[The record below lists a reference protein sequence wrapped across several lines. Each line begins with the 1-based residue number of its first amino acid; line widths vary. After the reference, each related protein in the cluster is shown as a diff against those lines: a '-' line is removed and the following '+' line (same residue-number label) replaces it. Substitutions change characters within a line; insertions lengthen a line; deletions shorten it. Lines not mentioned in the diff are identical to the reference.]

1 LIRIVRCFAQQL
13 RVAVRN
19 EQAGRLLS
27 LRTGAALMRRIK
39 PQPIRNRLD
48 LADVRQVRSM
58 KKRLR
63 LSEGELNEIVGKIG
77 NSIAAIS
84 KEVALKKAR
93 RLPAVPAVP
102 NTAVIA
108 AVRDPAAV
116 AAEPAIAP
124 HDSEPDGTLV

>member
-1 LIRIVRCFAQQL
+1 LLWIDLHRQRHCATAKDRGRERIGLAAF
-13 RVAVRN
+13 
-19 EQAGRLLS
+19 ELS
-27 LRTGAALMRRIK
+27 GAAPMRRIK

-63 LSEGELNEIVGKIG
+63 LSEGELNELVGRIG

-93 RLPAVPAVP
+93 RLPAAHAVP
-102 NTAVIA
+102 DAALIA
-108 AVRDPAAV
+108 GVTDPAA
-116 AAEPAIAP
+116 AAEPAITP
-124 HDSEPDGTLV
+124 QESDGTAI

>member
-1 LIRIVRCFAQQL
+1 
-13 RVAVRN
+13 
-19 EQAGRLLS
+19 
-27 LRTGAALMRRIK
+27 MRRIK

-93 RLPAVPAVP
+93 RLPAAPAVP

-108 AVRDPAAV
+108 AVRDSATV

>member
-1 LIRIVRCFAQQL
+1 
-13 RVAVRN
+13 
-19 EQAGRLLS
+19 
-27 LRTGAALMRRIK
+27 MRRIK

-93 RLPAVPAVP
+93 RLPAAPAVP

-108 AVRDPAAV
+108 AARDPATV
-116 AAEPAIAP
+116 AAEPTIAP
-124 HDSEPDGTLV
+124 EPDGTAV